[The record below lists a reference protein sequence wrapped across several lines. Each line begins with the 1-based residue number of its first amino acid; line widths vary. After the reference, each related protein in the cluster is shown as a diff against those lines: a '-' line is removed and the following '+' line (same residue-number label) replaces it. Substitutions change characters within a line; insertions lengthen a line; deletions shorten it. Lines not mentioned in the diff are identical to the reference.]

1 MQPIIGLDFGN
12 FNSFTCYISD
22 FDIGTRMGGEVYD
35 LLPPKLQ
42 DGIPSVYY
50 YSKRAGVL
58 LGDKAITGRAV
69 PFQNRLRYLKRHLGE
84 NIKLD
89 DRNISYD
96 DAIVELIQY
105 CVRLANEQMQQRWLV
120 TTNIISLSYPA
131 TYNSAQRQRLIEL
144 VEKATLKDGQHL
156 KVFGTIT
163 EPAAAALDYLA
174 EFAKSDK
181 DTTVLTYD
189 LGGGTFDLSIVST
202 YPKGKKDS
210 DGHVYYY
217 DVINNRGIS
226 NLGGAEFDEIMF
238 NLLKSK
244 VNRKLSSN
252 AEAKLKDEAEKIK
265 VELSSSDDWL
275 TQIFIED
282 DWIDINITRD
292 EFEKASRDLLMKTI
306 NATKNI
312 LNEHPNQKPE
322 IILLT
327 GGASQMPMVMRELEK
342 ALPQYKGKI
351 IFFRPSRAIA
361 YGAARFGT
369 NEKISDVTPNKAHSV
384 VQRVNYNLGVRYY
397 KDANDGK
404 GYITTFIP
412 AGTKIPFTSKCI
424 SSYKLAEGTYSTFEV
439 YEANKTNPDP
449 NEPDRDFTKIMSVTI
464 EHGRK
469 VPAGHPHESRLVVDK
484 KGVLTIE
491 ARDTSVANLPFKK
504 AHVQLQNLSTK

>member
-50 YSKRAGVL
+50 YSKKAGTM
-58 LGDKAITGRAV
+58 LGENAITRRAV
-69 PFQNRLRYLKRHLGE
+69 PYQNRLRYLKRHLGE

-96 DAIVELIQY
+96 NAIVELIQY
-105 CVRLANEQMQQRWLV
+105 CVRLANEQMEKRWLM
-120 TTNIISLSYPA
+120 TTNLISLSYPA

-189 LGGGTFDLSIVST
+189 LGGGTFDLSLVST

-252 AEAKLKDEAEKIK
+252 AEAKLRDEAEKIK

-292 EFEKASRDLLMKTI
+292 E
-306 NATKNI
+306 
-312 LNEHPNQKPE
+312 
-322 IILLT
+322 
-327 GGASQMPMVMRELEK
+327 
-342 ALPQYKGKI
+342 
-351 IFFRPSRAIA
+351 
-361 YGAARFGT
+361 
-369 NEKISDVTPNKAHSV
+369 
-384 VQRVNYNLGVRYY
+384 
-397 KDANDGK
+397 
-404 GYITTFIP
+404 
-412 AGTKIPFTSKCI
+412 
-424 SSYKLAEGTYSTFEV
+424 
-439 YEANKTNPDP
+439 
-449 NEPDRDFTKIMSVTI
+449 
-464 EHGRK
+464 
-469 VPAGHPHESRLVVDK
+469 
-484 KGVLTIE
+484 
-491 ARDTSVANLPFKK
+491 
-504 AHVQLQNLSTK
+504 